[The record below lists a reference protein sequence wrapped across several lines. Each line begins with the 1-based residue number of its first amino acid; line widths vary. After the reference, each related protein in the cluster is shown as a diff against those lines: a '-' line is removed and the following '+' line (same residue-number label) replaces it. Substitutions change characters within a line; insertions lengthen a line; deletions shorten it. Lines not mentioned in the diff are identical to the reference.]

1 MVKLRG
7 RQQREPVMSEANE
20 FQRYA
25 DEALR
30 WALKSTT
37 EKERAALFELARTW
51 TQAATASERPVD
63 YSPTDHRTAR

>member
-1 MVKLRG
+1 
-7 RQQREPVMSEANE
+7 MSEANE

-37 EKERAALFELARTW
+37 EKERAALFRLARTW
-51 TQAATASERPVD
+51 TQAARASEHPMPVVVN
-63 YSPTDHRTAR
+63 YSPTDHRTAP